1 MENPFIGRQ
10 SELKVLD
17 RLWEQARS
25 ALLILYGRRRV
36 GKTRLLT
43 YWLQQRPG
51 AGLYWMAEPTSAL
64 DQLRSFSQALV
75 AFVDPETPPPAEFT
89 YASWE
94 YALRQASL
102 LAQNKPFVLFIDE
115 VTYLIEANPAFVG
128 IMQKAWDHW
137 LSNSNI
143 FLVLSGS
150 QMGLMQKQ
158 LLAYNAPLY
167 GRATA
172 QMKLP
177 PLPFGATTQYFPRH
191 SAQERIAAYAIW
203 GGIPAYWE
211 RIDSEASILEN
222 LGYQLNPA
230 NNWLLDEPRLLLQDF
245 VSDPYNYVAIMRSI
259 AHGEHALGDIG
270 KRAGLSASHTTS
282 YLSILRDTGFVERR
296 VPITERQLPDS
307 RRGRYYVTDPYL
319 RFYYRFLAA
328 YHSKLAM
335 GYQQQMLDSI
345 WSQMGEFI
353 QNNTWQEVC
362 REWLLRASLIGE
374 IPVAVEAVGSEWSR
388 TSTVDVVGVD
398 EANRSIVVGGCY
410 WQGEPLGFGLIQ
422 EMVKRSQAVL
432 AGDWGEYSV
441 YYLGFSALGW
451 GEGVKEQAERYVAMA
466 GSGRGK
472 TNYRPSGIRLLSLA
486 EIDHD
491 LARWA

>member
-17 RLWEQARS
+17 RLWEQSRS

-64 DQLRSFSQALV
+64 DQLRSFSQALM
-75 AFVDPETPPPAEFT
+75 AFVDPETPVPPEFT

-102 LAQNKPFVLFIDE
+102 LAQDKRLVLFIDE
-115 VTYLIEANPAFVG
+115 VTYLIEANPTFVG
-128 IMQKAWDHW
+128 VMQKAWDHW

-158 LLAYNAPLY
+158 LLAYSAPLY
-167 GRATA
+167 GRASA

-177 PLPFGATTQYFPRH
+177 PLPFGATSQYFAGR

-211 RIDSEASILEN
+211 RIDSEVSIMEN
-222 LGYQLNPA
+222 LGYQLNPS
-230 NNWLLDEPRLLLQDF
+230 NSWLLDEPRLLLQDF
-245 VSDPYNYVAIMRSI
+245 ITDPYNYVALMRSI
-259 AHGEHALGDIG
+259 AYGEHVLSDIG
-270 KRAGLSASHTTS
+270 KRAGLSTSHTTS
-282 YLSILRDTGFVERR
+282 YLSVLRDTGFVERR
-296 VPITERQLPDS
+296 VPITERLVPDS

-319 RFYYRFLAA
+319 RFYYRFLSA

-335 GYQQQMLDSI
+335 GQQQQLLDSI
-345 WSQMGEFI
+345 WMQMPEFI

-362 REWLLRASLIGE
+362 REWLVRASLAGE
-374 IPVAVEAVGSEWSR
+374 IPVTIEAVGSEWTRS
-388 TSTVDVVGVD
+388 SLVDVVGID
-398 EANRSIVVGGCY
+398 EANRSLVIGSCY
-410 WQGEPLGFGLIQ
+410 WERENLGFSLIQ
-422 EMVKRSQAVL
+422 EMIRRTQMVL
-432 AGDWGEYSV
+432 PDEHEGYSV
-441 YYLGFSALGW
+441 YYLGFSAAGW
-451 GEGVKEQAERYVAMA
+451 SDEVKANAEEYVAA
-466 GSGRGK
+466 LGTGRNK
-472 TNYRPSGIRLLSLA
+472 TTWHSAGIRLLSLD
-486 EIDHD
+486 EVDQD
-491 LARWA
+491 LTRWA

>member
-75 AFVDPETPPPAEFT
+75 AFVDPETPAPTEFT

-94 YALRQASL
+94 YALRQAAL
-102 LAQNKPFVLFIDE
+102 LAQNKRLVLFIDE

-128 IMQKAWDHW
+128 VMQKAWDHW

-158 LLAYNAPLY
+158 LLSYAAPLY
-167 GRATA
+167 GRASA

-177 PLPFGATTQYFPRH
+177 PLPFGATSQYFAER

-211 RIDSEASILEN
+211 RIDSEVSILEN
-222 LGYQLNPA
+222 LGNQLNPA

-245 VSDPYNYVAIMRSI
+245 ISDPYNYVAIMRSI
-259 AHGEHALGDIG
+259 AHGEHALSDIG
-270 KRAGLSASHTTS
+270 KRAGLSTSHTTS
-282 YLSILRDTGFVERR
+282 YLSTLRDTGFVERR

-307 RRGRYYVTDPYL
+307 RRGRYFVTDPYL

-335 GYQQQMLDSI
+335 GQQQQMLESI
-345 WSQMGEFI
+345 WSQMPEFI

-362 REWLLRASLIGE
+362 REWLLRASLVGE
-374 IPVAVEAVGSEWSR
+374 IPISIEAVGSEWTR
-388 TSTVDVVGVD
+388 TSTIDVVGID
-398 EANRSIVVGGCY
+398 ESNRSIVVGSCY
-410 WQGEPLGFGLIQ
+410 WQTESLDFGLIQ
-422 EMVKRSQAVL
+422 EMVKRSQVILSA
-432 AGDWGEYSV
+432 DRSDYSV
-441 YYLGFSALGW
+441 YYLGFSAVGW
-451 GEGVKEQAERYVAMA
+451 SDEVKGQAEKYVATL
-466 GSGRGK
+466 GSGRVK
-472 TNYRPSGIRLLSLA
+472 TSWHPSGIRLLSLD
-486 EIDHD
+486 EIDRD
-491 LARWA
+491 LTRWA